1 MNSNRFMSSSNA
13 QATQIDLG
21 LRSYMLGVYN
31 HMTTALALTGLMA
44 LGLNFL
50 AISNGALTPI
60 GELFF
65 LSPLKW
71 VIMLAPLGMV
81 FYISARINSISSGKA
96 RNLFYIYAG
105 LMGLSLSSLLLIY
118 TGASV
123 VRAFFVT
130 AAAFAALSIY
140 GYTTKKSLSGLGSF
154 LMMGVF
160 GLIIAQIVNI
170 FMASTQ
176 LDFMISIIGVLIFA
190 GLTAYDTQKIK
201 NMYLAGDNN
210 EAAGKK
216 SVLGALTLYLD
227 FILMFQFLL
236 MMVQIHESKGKQHNQ
251 ALLEHHPKLN
261 EPCRQH
267 QKKHLQLVHLQ
278 HFQVHILHKAQHD
291 MLNDGH

>member
-1 MNSNRFMSSSNA
+1 MNDNRFMSSSNA
-13 QATQIDLG
+13 QASQIDLG
-21 LRSYMLGVYN
+21 LRTYMLGVYN

-44 LGLNFL
+44 MGLNFL

-71 VIMLAPLGMV
+71 VLMLAPLGMV
-81 FYISARINSISSGKA
+81 FYLSAKLNSISAEKA
-96 RNLFYIYAG
+96 RNLFYVYAG
-105 LMGLSLSSLLLIY
+105 LMGLSLSPLLLVY

-140 GYTTKKSLSGLGSF
+140 GYTTKKNLSALGSF

-160 GLIIAQIVNI
+160 GIIIASIVNI
-170 FMASTQ
+170 FLGSEGLA
-176 LDFMISIIGVLIFA
+176 FIISILGVLIFA

-210 EAAGKK
+210 EVSGKK

-236 MMVQIHESKGKQHNQ
+236 MFLGNRE
-251 ALLEHHPKLN
+251 
-261 EPCRQH
+261 
-267 QKKHLQLVHLQ
+267 
-278 HFQVHILHKAQHD
+278 
-291 MLNDGH
+291 

>member
-1 MNSNRFMSSSNA
+1 MNNNRFMSSSNA

-31 HMTTALALTGLMA
+31 HMTTALALTGFMA
-44 LGLNFL
+44 MGLNFL

-71 VIMLAPLGMV
+71 VVMLAPLGMV
-81 FYISARINSISSGKA
+81 FYISARINSISAEKA
-96 RNLFYIYAG
+96 RSLFYVYAG
-105 LMGLSLSSLLLIY
+105 LMGLSLSSLLLVY

-130 AAAFAALSIY
+130 AAAFAALSLY

-201 NMYLAGDNN
+201 NMYLVSDSG
-210 EAAGKK
+210 ELMGKK
-216 SVLGALTLYLD
+216 AVMGALTLYLD
-227 FILMFQFLL
+227 FINLFIMLL
-236 MMVQIHESKGKQHNQ
+236 RLFGQ
-251 ALLEHHPKLN
+251 
-261 EPCRQH
+261 RR
-267 QKKHLQLVHLQ
+267 
-278 HFQVHILHKAQHD
+278 
-291 MLNDGH
+291 

>member
-1 MNSNRFMSSSNA
+1 MNDNRFMSGTNA
-13 QATQIDLG
+13 EASQIDLG
-21 LRSYMLGVYN
+21 LRAYMLGVYN
-31 HMTTALALTGLMA
+31 HMTTALAITGFFA
-44 LGLNFL
+44 LGLSFL
-50 AISNGALTPI
+50 AGPSINELTSI
-60 GELFF
+60 GYMVYG
-65 LSPLKW
+65 SPLKW
-71 VIMLAPLGMV
+71 LIMLAPIGMV
-81 FYISARINSISSGKA
+81 FYISARLNRISAQKA

-105 LMGLSLSSLLLIY
+105 LMGLSLSSLLLVY

-123 VRAFFVT
+123 VRVFFIT

-201 NMYLAGDNN
+201 HMYLAGDNN

-236 MMVQIHESKGKQHNQ
+236 MFLGNRE
-251 ALLEHHPKLN
+251 
-261 EPCRQH
+261 
-267 QKKHLQLVHLQ
+267 
-278 HFQVHILHKAQHD
+278 
-291 MLNDGH
+291 

>member
-1 MNSNRFMSSSNA
+1 
-13 QATQIDLG
+13 
-21 LRSYMLGVYN
+21 
-31 HMTTALALTGLMA
+31 
-44 LGLNFL
+44 
-50 AISNGALTPI
+50 
-60 GELFF
+60 
-65 LSPLKW
+65 
-71 VIMLAPLGMV
+71 
-81 FYISARINSISSGKA
+81 
-96 RNLFYIYAG
+96 
-105 LMGLSLSSLLLIY
+105 LMGLSLSSLLLVY

-123 VRAFFVT
+123 VRVFFIT

-154 LMMGVF
+154 LIMGVF

-201 NMYLAGDNN
+201 HMYLAGDNS

-236 MMVQIHESKGKQHNQ
+236 MFLGNRE
-251 ALLEHHPKLN
+251 
-261 EPCRQH
+261 
-267 QKKHLQLVHLQ
+267 
-278 HFQVHILHKAQHD
+278 
-291 MLNDGH
+291 

>member
-1 MNSNRFMSSSNA
+1 MNNNRFMSNANA
-13 QATQIDLG
+13 QATQIDVG

-31 HMTTALALTGLMA
+31 HMTTALAITGFFA
-44 LGLNFL
+44 LGLSFL
-50 AISNGALTPI
+50 AGPSLNELTPI
-60 GELFF
+60 GYAVYG
-65 LSPLKW
+65 SPLKW
-71 VIMLAPLGMV
+71 LIMLAPLGMV
-81 FYISARINSISSGKA
+81 FYISARLNRISAEKA

-105 LMGLSLSSLLLIY
+105 LMGLSLSSLLLFY

-123 VRAFFVT
+123 VRVFFIT
-130 AAAFAALSIY
+130 AGAFAALSIY

-236 MMVQIHESKGKQHNQ
+236 MFLGNRE
-251 ALLEHHPKLN
+251 
-261 EPCRQH
+261 
-267 QKKHLQLVHLQ
+267 
-278 HFQVHILHKAQHD
+278 
-291 MLNDGH
+291 

>member
-176 LDFMISIIGVLIFA
+176 LDFMIGVLIFA

-236 MMVQIHESKGKQHNQ
+236 MFLGNRE
-251 ALLEHHPKLN
+251 
-261 EPCRQH
+261 
-267 QKKHLQLVHLQ
+267 
-278 HFQVHILHKAQHD
+278 
-291 MLNDGH
+291 

>member
-123 VRAFFVT
+123 VRAFFCYCSS
-130 AAAFAALSIY
+130 FCGFIY
-140 GYTTKKSLSGLGSF
+140 IRIYYKKIPFRLR
-154 LMMGVF
+154 
-160 GLIIAQIVNI
+160 I
-170 FMASTQ
+170 F
-176 LDFMISIIGVLIFA
+176 F
-190 GLTAYDTQKIK
+190 
-201 NMYLAGDNN
+201 
-210 EAAGKK
+210 
-216 SVLGALTLYLD
+216 
-227 FILMFQFLL
+227 
-236 MMVQIHESKGKQHNQ
+236 
-251 ALLEHHPKLN
+251 
-261 EPCRQH
+261 
-267 QKKHLQLVHLQ
+267 
-278 HFQVHILHKAQHD
+278 
-291 MLNDGH
+291 NDGCVWSYYCTNSKYIHGIYAVRLYDFNHRCFNICRSYSL

>member
-1 MNSNRFMSSSNA
+1 MNDNRFMSGTNA
-13 QATQIDLG
+13 EAAQIDLG
-21 LRSYMLGVYN
+21 LRAYMLGVYN
-31 HMTTALALTGLMA
+31 HMTTALAITGFFA
-44 LGLNFL
+44 LGLSFL
-50 AISNGALTPI
+50 AGPSINELTSI
-60 GELFF
+60 GYMVYG
-65 LSPLKW
+65 SPLKW
-71 VIMLAPLGMV
+71 IIMLAPIGMV
-81 FYISARINSISSGKA
+81 FYISARLNRISAQKA

-105 LMGLSLSSLLLIY
+105 LMGLSLSSLLLVY

-123 VRAFFVT
+123 VRVFFIT

-201 NMYLAGDNN
+201 HMYLAGDNN

-236 MMVQIHESKGKQHNQ
+236 MFLGNRE
-251 ALLEHHPKLN
+251 
-261 EPCRQH
+261 
-267 QKKHLQLVHLQ
+267 
-278 HFQVHILHKAQHD
+278 
-291 MLNDGH
+291 

>member
-1 MNSNRFMSSSNA
+1 MNNNRFMSSSNA

-105 LMGLSLSSLLLIY
+105 LMGLSLSSLLLVY

-154 LMMGVF
+154 LMLGVF

-201 NMYLAGDNN
+201 NMYYAADDS
-210 EAAGKK
+210 ETAGKK
-216 SVLGALTLYLD
+216 SIIGALTLYLD

-236 MMVQIHESKGKQHNQ
+236 S
-251 ALLEHHPKLN
+251 LLGNRE
-261 EPCRQH
+261 
-267 QKKHLQLVHLQ
+267 
-278 HFQVHILHKAQHD
+278 
-291 MLNDGH
+291 

>member
-1 MNSNRFMSSSNA
+1 MNDNRFMSSSQA
-13 QATQIDLG
+13 QASQIDLG

-44 LGLNFL
+44 MALNFL
-50 AISNGALTPI
+50 SFSGGQLTTI
-60 GELFF
+60 GHIFYNT
-65 LSPLKW
+65 PMKW
-71 VIMLAPLGMV
+71 VVILAPLGMV
-81 FYISARINSISSGKA
+81 FYISARLNKISAGKA
-96 RNLFYIYAG
+96 RNLFYVYSG

-123 VRAFFVT
+123 ARAFFVT

-154 LMMGVF
+154 LIMGVF

-170 FMASTQ
+170 FLASSS
-176 LDFMISIIGVLIFA
+176 LDFMITIIGVLIFA

-201 NMYLAGDNN
+201 NMYLAGDDN
-210 EAAGKK
+210 ETAGKK

-236 MMVQIHESKGKQHNQ
+236 
-251 ALLEHHPKLN
+251 ALIGNRE
-261 EPCRQH
+261 
-267 QKKHLQLVHLQ
+267 
-278 HFQVHILHKAQHD
+278 
-291 MLNDGH
+291 